1 MESTTRVDILFIFSS
16 GGVIFVG
23 LFHGRAIRTQNKL
36 KHEGNI
42 SKVKQVQV

>member
-23 LFHGRAIRTQNKL
+23 LFHGRAIQNQHKL

-42 SKVKQVQV
+42 SEVEKVQV